1 MAYDSESDELD
12 QKFLDNVTV
21 KTGLV
26 PAFRVSVTEA
36 VKDGSSLQ
44 FTIMSSRTEREG
56 GLVVTRQFEDIEWL
70 HHQLVTGNDTKGL
83 IVSSS

>member
-12 QKFLDNVTV
+12 QKFLDNVPV

-26 PAFRVSVTEA
+26 PVFRVSVTEA